1 MEDNTF
7 SYEQLLLRA
16 KVAGKYITES
26 ISSAERPFFLQ
37 VFPLSTI
44 VAYLAFLDQKTLP
57 SGIIES
63 GEGQHPLARLYVHHY

>member
-1 MEDNTF
+1 M
-7 SYEQLLLRA
+7 
-16 KVAGKYITES
+16 TES

-37 VFPLSTI
+37 VFSLSTI
-44 VAYLAFLDQKTLP
+44 VAYLAFLTKKTLP